1 MIMSYDRP
9 VDVEVEHGDDL
20 VRCLSKPVYK
30 SETNQTQ
37 IYEERHYLLGA
48 RARSVRQRGVEEGAS
63 LPQGKWPDTQNWSS
77 AANTAEHDTHALRAA
92 SFSATQNLVHL
103 VVGITPDFHTRYFY
117 ASG

>member
-1 MIMSYDRP
+1 MIAPYDRP

-20 VRCLSKPVYK
+20 VQCLSLYVSPRRIKHESIRRDIVFRVRVPEAFTNEVLKRTGRCLKENGKTLRTGPA
-30 SETNQTQ
+30 QPP
-37 IYEERHYLLGA
+37 
-48 RARSVRQRGVEEGAS
+48 QRNM
-63 LPQGKWPDTQNWSS
+63 T
-77 AANTAEHDTHALRAA
+77 HHALRAA